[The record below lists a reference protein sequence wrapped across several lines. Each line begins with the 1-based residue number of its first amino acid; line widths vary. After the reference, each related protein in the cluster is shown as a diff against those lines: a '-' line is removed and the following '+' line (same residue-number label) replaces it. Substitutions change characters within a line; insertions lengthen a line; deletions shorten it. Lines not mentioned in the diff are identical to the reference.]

1 MPASPIK
8 AGLLQ
13 RCPRCGQGALF
24 EGALSL
30 SVRPVCDSCGLDMKS
45 HEEGDGP
52 AVLVMLLLGAI
63 VVVPALMVEARYQP
77 PFWVH
82 ALLWPVPIFG
92 LGIWMLRVMKAILIA
107 MQYRHRHDDFDA

>member
-1 MPASPIK
+1 
-8 AGLLQ
+8 
-13 RCPRCGQGALF
+13 
-24 EGALSL
+24 
-30 SVRPVCDSCGLDMKS
+30 MKS

-63 VVVPALMVEARYQP
+63 VVVPALIVEARYEP

-92 LGIWMLRVMKAILIA
+92 LGIWMLRVMKGHIDRYAIPPSPRRFRCLIA
-107 MQYRHRHDDFDA
+107 